1 MVEAVRNPEDLT
13 DGPDRIPVL
22 LVDDDEEDFI
32 ILERIAR
39 KIHGQP
45 FDITWEPDVAKAE
58 QLITEG
64 GYQAYLVDYRLGAE
78 TGLDLLGKFNLFDR
92 VEPFI
97 IMTGAGDEGLERQA
111 MDLGVSDYL
120 VKGSFDAELLSRV
133 IRYSIQRKAMEAQR
147 IEQLK
152 EIGRSKDEFIAL
164 ASHQLRTPA
173 TAVKQYIG
181 MLMDGY
187 VGDVSPDQ
195 MEMLRTAYDSNERQ
209 LAVVN
214 DILRVA
220 QLDLDKVAIKPVTKN
235 LHDVIQGV
243 LKDVRPAFNERSQD
257 VHYSAPDDGVH
268 ADVDNEYFTMAL
280 GNIIENA
287 SKYTPSGGAI
297 HLTLEGYAG
306 GSATIEVRDEGVGI
320 AAEDMDKLFKKFSRI
335 ANPLSVEVG
344 GSGLGLYWA
353 NQIVELHDGTIQ
365 VSSTP
370 GKGSTFLITLPPR
383 R

>member
-1 MVEAVRNPEDLT
+1 MVEAVRNPDDPT
-13 DGPDRIPVL
+13 ANPDRIPVL

-39 KIHGQP
+39 KIPGEP
-45 FDITWEPDVAKAE
+45 FAIEWEQDIAKAYERIE
-58 QLITEG
+58 QG

-78 TGLDLLGKFNLFDR
+78 TGLDLLGRFNLFER
-92 VEPFI
+92 IEPFI

-120 VKGSFDAELLSRV
+120 VKGSFDPELLSRV
-133 IRYSIQRKAMEAQR
+133 IRYSIQRKAMESQR
-147 IEQLK
+147 IEQLR

-187 VGDVSPDQ
+187 VGPLSEGQ
-195 MEMLRTAYDSNERQ
+195 MEMLTTAYESNERQ

-220 QLDLDKVAIKPVTKN
+220 QLDLDKVVIKPASKN
-235 LHDVIQGV
+235 LHDVVQDV
-243 LKDVRPAFNERSQD
+243 LKDVRPAFDERSQT
-257 VHYSAPDDGVH
+257 VHYNRPDYNIH
-268 ADVDNEYFTMAL
+268 ADIDSEYFTMAL

-287 SKYTPSGGAI
+287 SKYTPPGGAI
-297 HLTLEGYAG
+297 HLTLEGYSG
-306 GSATIEVRDEGVGI
+306 GSTTIEVRDEGVGI

-353 NQIVELHDGTIQ
+353 NQVVELHDGTIQ